1 MMTHAPLSRRRPI
14 DAARPGGACP
24 PEREAGLSALS
35 AQTLRSKSIIW
46 VGSLEPENK
55 ELRKEYDLK
64 EKYVSSG
71 LQMVMF
77 YARRGHT
84 EGGGAERPR
93 VQRREQRAV
102 GVCGG
107 RGHAKLRR
115 VGARVADRCGG
126 VGGAGRLRGAQHHGA
141 AAQSQHARRSARAAG
156 RAARHCRTALVQP
169 VVVRQAHHGDRVL
182 LRRARQQ
189 R

>member
-1 MMTHAPLSRRRPI
+1 MMTHAPSSRRRPI

-84 EGGGAERPR
+84 VYIAGFDFETGDHQVPPPPLIITSYRFISRHIMSCYVMSCHVRCDGASEDER
-93 VQRREQRAV
+93 
-102 GVCGG
+102 
-107 RGHAKLRR
+107 
-115 VGARVADRCGG
+115 AD
-126 VGGAGRLRGAQHHGA
+126 AP
-141 AAQSQHARRSARAAG
+141 SESPTSAS
-156 RAARHCRTALVQP
+156 
-169 VVVRQAHHGDRVL
+169 
-182 LRRARQQ
+182 
-189 R
+189 